1 MSQRGR
7 RVELASCS
15 SVKAVYKM
23 MAQEPRL
30 TEALSGFTVAVSKFE
45 ISKGGSQTCEST
57 TGCRLGVVGMTGPMG
72 SLR

>member
-1 MSQRGR
+1 
-7 RVELASCS
+7 
-15 SVKAVYKM
+15 M